1 MEDVL
6 AKVYLALVFGILLL
20 SALFLGYQIWL
31 NQQLE
36 NNLDKFRSKKTTDK
50 NTYENLFKLGQL
62 YLRKKIY
69 NSSEEA
75 LDNADAIFIATPDDN
90 FIRPL
95 EETNKDVILVD
106 LWRYIDNS
114 LSSKFKKYIG
124 YGVCQDDDKHTKKLQ
139 HIWHGYE

>member
-69 NSSEEA
+69 IKQLKS
-75 LDNADAIFIATPDDN
+75 
-90 FIRPL
+90 L
-95 EETNKDVILVD
+95 EHVLKRGIKMINWESPVYLT
-106 LWRYIDNS
+106 R
-114 LSSKFKKYIG
+114 
-124 YGVCQDDDKHTKKLQ
+124 
-139 HIWHGYE
+139 